1 MGSNKKR
8 IVLLLFLILVLI
20 FMGAAVVFGCME
32 LSGNISDEIE
42 VSKSYTEEDGRIIGA
57 DLSAFLRDDDF
68 FDKDTSSKTNS
79 NYSAEQEYDEN
90 GQPVTAVSL
99 LASSVEKDIRVRI
112 VDDKGNIV
120 TGHDFMIDVEGEG
133 LHIDEDMDGVI
144 QIQNVKPGD
153 YKLSLRDM
161 DGLKVPS
168 EPVNVNVKSIVS
180 YTTIEDIEYFVHSE
194 NEIDI
199 LKEDTEAEQIDSEDE
214 DDTQYTSLLEVDEQE
229 NVVEMGI
236 DVSKWNGEIDWDIVK
251 AEGVDFAIIRCGY
264 RGSSTGCLVED
275 PYFKQNIDNAQRAGV
290 KVGVYFFTQATNLV
304 EAVEEASAVITL
316 LGERELDYPVFID
329 TEGAGGNGR
338 ADNLDSATRTAVIN
352 AFCQTIQNAGLE
364 AGVYASR
371 NWYLNKLNREDFY
384 DFTIWLAEYRQTPEY
399 EDKYDIW
406 QYTSSGAVSGI
417 EGRVDLNISY
427 IGR

>member
-20 FMGAAVVFGCME
+20 FMGAAVVLGCME
-32 LSGNISDEIE
+32 LSDNISDEIE

-251 AEGVDFAIIRCGY
+251 AEGVDFAIIR
-264 RGSSTGCLVED
+264 
-275 PYFKQNIDNAQRAGV
+275 
-290 KVGVYFFTQATNLV
+290 
-304 EAVEEASAVITL
+304 
-316 LGERELDYPVFID
+316 
-329 TEGAGGNGR
+329 
-338 ADNLDSATRTAVIN
+338 
-352 AFCQTIQNAGLE
+352 
-364 AGVYASR
+364 
-371 NWYLNKLNREDFY
+371 
-384 DFTIWLAEYRQTPEY
+384 
-399 EDKYDIW
+399 
-406 QYTSSGAVSGI
+406 
-417 EGRVDLNISY
+417 
-427 IGR
+427 

>member
-275 PYFKQNIDNAQRAGV
+275 PYYKQNIDNAQRAGV

>member
-275 PYFKQNIDNAQRAGV
+275 PYYKQNIDNAQRAGV

-338 ADNLDSATRTAVIN
+338 ADNLDPATRTAVIN

>member
-20 FMGAAVVFGCME
+20 FMGAAVVLGCME
-32 LSGNISDEIE
+32 LSDNISDEIE

-275 PYFKQNIDNAQRAGV
+275 PYYKQNIDNAQRAGV
-290 KVGVYFFTQATNLV
+290 KVGVYQAFKNATKDAPLAEKDGFTPEQRFFLAYSGVWAGNIRDEQIRVFTK
-304 EAVEEASAVITL
+304 SDPHS
-316 LGERELDYPVFID
+316 LGRWRVN
-329 TEGAGGNGR
+329 GA
-338 ADNLDSATRTAVIN
+338 LPHIN
-352 AFCQTIQNAGLE
+352 AWYEAFGIQETDPMYIAPENR
-364 AGVYASR
+364 AS
-371 NWYLNKLNREDFY
+371 
-384 DFTIWLAEYRQTPEY
+384 IW
-399 EDKYDIW
+399 
-406 QYTSSGAVSGI
+406 
-417 EGRVDLNISY
+417 
-427 IGR
+427 

>member
-275 PYFKQNIDNAQRAGV
+275 PYYKQNIDNAQRAGV

-316 LGERELDYPVFID
+316 LGERELDYPVFIHEERAVGW
-329 TEGAGGNGR
+329 TTITSQVKAGRSAPR
-338 ADNLDSATRTAVIN
+338 AAPRSWHVRAT
-352 AFCQTIQNAGLE
+352 
-364 AGVYASR
+364 
-371 NWYLNKLNREDFY
+371 
-384 DFTIWLAEYRQTPEY
+384 LARRAQLPLC
-399 EDKYDIW
+399 
-406 QYTSSGAVSGI
+406 
-417 EGRVDLNISY
+417 RMC
-427 IGR
+427 

>member
-20 FMGAAVVFGCME
+20 FMGAAVVLGCME
-32 LSGNISDEIE
+32 LSDNISDEIE

-275 PYFKQNIDNAQRAGV
+275 PYYKQNIDNAQRAGV

-338 ADNLDSATRTAVIN
+338 ADNLDPATRTAVIN

-364 AGVYASR
+364 VGVYASR

-384 DFTIWLAEYRQTPEY
+384 DFTIWLAEYRRTPEY

>member
-32 LSGNISDEIE
+32 LSDNISDEIE

-275 PYFKQNIDNAQRAGV
+275 PYYKQNIDNAQRAGV

-338 ADNLDSATRTAVIN
+338 ADNLDPATRTAVIN

>member
-32 LSGNISDEIE
+32 LSDNISDEIE

-90 GQPVTAVSL
+90 GKPVTAVSL

-275 PYFKQNIDNAQRAGV
+275 PYYKQNIDNAQRAGV

-338 ADNLDSATRTAVIN
+338 ADNLDPATRTAVIN

>member
-20 FMGAAVVFGCME
+20 FMGAAVVLGCME
-32 LSGNISDEIE
+32 LSDNISDEIE

-275 PYFKQNIDNAQRAGV
+275 PYYKQNIDNAQRVGV

-338 ADNLDSATRTAVIN
+338 ADNLDPATRTAVIN